1 MGRSYYLY
9 PNKKGIYLAEILNPK
24 TGERICTRN
33 TGVKS
38 RDDALLLAA
47 DWVKNGIPDRK
58 RGRVSKYKKPKTLS
72 TEATAGLADVLR
84 YCKSGDIDAAGAMD
98 IANALKSR
106 GLLSIGVCHAAQGR
120 QSLIKFLL
128 NFWDYDKSEYLLDKR
143 AHGKNVTK
151 RYCVEAARKIRRNW
165 QPYFGDKFISE
176 ITRKDLKKFGI
187 ALYEQGLASATVNNE
202 LSVGITALRLWYN
215 FL

>member
-1 MGRSYYLY
+1 
-9 PNKKGIYLAEILNPK
+9 
-24 TGERICTRN
+24 
-33 TGVKS
+33 
-38 RDDALLLAA
+38 
-47 DWVKNGIPDRK
+47 
-58 RGRVSKYKKPKTLS
+58 
-72 TEATAGLADVLR
+72 
-84 YCKSGDIDAAGAMD
+84 MD

-128 NFWDYDKSEYLLDKR
+128 NFWGYDKSEYLLDKR